1 MVKYPS
7 DCKADSDKM
16 EYLYSVQ
23 EKLRLLHNAFA
34 RWYKEGLT
42 QQQYNLLPEK
52 IRDKYKYVEE
62 LLFEDF
68 KRFIAEDFEPRNM
81 KVLNAIGDTKAN
93 LQKST
98 RYNIEL
104 EDIDGD

>member
-1 MVKYPS
+1 MKFPQ
-7 DCKADSDKM
+7 DCKTLADKA
-16 EYLYSVQ
+16 EYLYAAQ

-34 RWYKEGLT
+34 RWHKEGLT

-52 IRDKYKYVEE
+52 IRNKYNYGEK
-62 LLFEDF
+62 LTFEDF
-68 KRFIAEDFEPRNM
+68 KRFISEDFEARNM

>member
-1 MVKYPS
+1 MKFPQ
-7 DCKADSDKM
+7 DCVSIADKS
-16 EYLYSVQ
+16 EYLYAAQ
-23 EKLRLLHNAFA
+23 EKLRLIHNAFA

-52 IRDKYKYVEE
+52 VRNKYKYVSK
-62 LLFEDF
+62 LTFEDF

-81 KVLNAIGDTKAN
+81 KVLDALGQAKDN
-93 LQKST
+93 LHKSS
-98 RYNIEL
+98 RFNIEI

>member
-1 MVKYPS
+1 MKFPQ
-7 DCKADSDKM
+7 DCETLADKA
-16 EYLYSVQ
+16 EYLYAAQ
-23 EKLRLLHNAFA
+23 EKLRLIHNAFA
-34 RWYKEGLT
+34 HWYKKGLT
-42 QQQYNLLPEK
+42 QQQYDLLPEK
-52 IRDKYKYVEE
+52 IRDKYKYVEK

-68 KRFIAEDFEPRNM
+68 KRFISEDFEPRSM